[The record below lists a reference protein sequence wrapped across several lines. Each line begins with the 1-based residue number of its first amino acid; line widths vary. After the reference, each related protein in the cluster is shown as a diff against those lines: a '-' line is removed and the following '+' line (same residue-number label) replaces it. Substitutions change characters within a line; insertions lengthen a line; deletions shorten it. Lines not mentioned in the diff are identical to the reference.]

1 MRTLRKNERD
11 QKVDFDD
18 KSRMSHTYGK
28 RMKPYSKERGKFV
41 ITTSTGNETSHHIV
55 DKVTETAKLV
65 MHNANRSLK
74 KGMRQQLEKELI
86 EEFDENI

>member
-1 MRTLRKNERD
+1 
-11 QKVDFDD
+11 
-18 KSRMSHTYGK
+18 
-28 RMKPYSKERGKFV
+28 MKPYSKERGKFV

-74 KGMRQQLEKELI
+74 RGMRQQLEKEII
-86 EEFDENI
+86 EELDENI